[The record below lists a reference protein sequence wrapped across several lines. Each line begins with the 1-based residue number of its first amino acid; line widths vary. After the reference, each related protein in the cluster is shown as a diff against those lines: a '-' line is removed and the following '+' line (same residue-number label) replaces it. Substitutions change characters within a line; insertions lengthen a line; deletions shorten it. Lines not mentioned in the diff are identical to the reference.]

1 MTIEGLNKLKKDGFW
16 IVGSDMKGSSYTKID
31 YKTSIC
37 LIIGNEGKGMSVS
50 LKNACDYIVS
60 IDMIGN
66 IDSLNA
72 SVSCGI
78 LLAKIMESRLDE

>member
-1 MTIEGLNKLKKDGFW
+1 MTEYKVPRPREGASKEND
-16 IVGSDMKGSSYTKID
+16 IVPSIGRFPFIS
-31 YKTSIC
+31 TSIC